1 MTSEANTAEFP
12 GYGIY
17 WRTWGFLLLLTTIMF
32 VLDTLTMPRLLLV
45 LLMVSAMLLKVAL
58 IAGIFM
64 HLRQESLDLVIAIG
78 VCVLGCGGILYAL
91 TVVDAWR
98 IAHGLGVG

>member
-1 MTSEANTAEFP
+1 MSEAKSAEFP

-17 WRTWGFLLLLTTIMF
+17 WRTWGFLLLLTAVMF
-32 VLDTLTMPRLLLV
+32 FLDNLALPRTPFV
-45 LLMVSAMLLKVAL
+45 LLMITAMLVKVTL

-78 VCVLGCGGILYAL
+78 VCVLGCGAILYGL

-98 IAHGLGVG
+98 IANGMGVG

>member
-1 MTSEANTAEFP
+1 MSEANTAEFP

-32 VLDTLTMPRLLLV
+32 FLDTLAMPRTLFV
-45 LLMVSAMLLKVAL
+45 LLMVGAMLMKVTL

-78 VCVLGCGGILYAL
+78 VCALGCGAILYGL

-98 IAHGLGVG
+98 IANGMGVG